1 MREADAS
8 IGRPAA
14 AALVR
19 GWLLAALQPDEGI
32 RIANGAVSSGSGSCG
47 GTDHDG
53 DAGVQLHA
61 RTPQAAILAD
71 NRWVWIRT

>member
-19 GWLLAALQPDEGI
+19 GWLLAALQPVEGS
-32 RIANGAVSSGSGSCG
+32 NGAVSSGSGSCG
-47 GTDHDG
+47 GAGHDG
-53 DAGVQLHA
+53 DAGVQLDA
-61 RTPQAAILAD
+61 RTPQAALLAD
-71 NRWVWIRT
+71 DRWVWFWT